1 MRLPLSEVLTSFHGG
16 DAAIVTRVGDVDAD
30 GHRVT
35 LDAKFSA
42 YEGNNPLNLQQIPS
56 GLNGIFQ
63 VFGRGRGDDRPV
75 RHVLR
80 KFQAVLKHI
89 FSRRHKNLS
98 KVLNKKV
105 NLR

>member
-16 DAAIVTRVGDVDAD
+16 DAAIVTIVGDVDAD
-30 GHRVT
+30 GHWIS

-42 YEGNNPLNLQQIPS
+42 YDGNNPLNLQQIPS

-63 VFGRGRGDDRPV
+63 VFGGRRSDDRPV
-75 RHVLR
+75 GHILR

-89 FSRRHKNLS
+89 VSR
-98 KVLNKKV
+98 
-105 NLR
+105 